1 MRVPYSN
8 QLKDIKAEITVIS
21 QPFTYDPKLAT
32 PTVVKIFSFQITK
45 GRNKVAEG
53 WYQNQEKNKVQG
65 RESRRYKFF
74 KVQRYK

>member
-32 PTVVKIFSFQITK
+32 PTVVKIFSF
-45 GRNKVAEG
+45 
-53 WYQNQEKNKVQG
+53 
-65 RESRRYKFF
+65 
-74 KVQRYK
+74 